1 MKTQIKKHKAL
12 FILPLGLLPFVILI
26 FYILGGGSGASN
38 EATITKQGGANY
50 QLPDANRDITIL
62 DKQEAYRQIKE
73 EEPREP
79 VSLNVDT
86 TQTLTPLEL
95 TENTPSVDVNKVLLA
110 HVKKQEQLSRQALQ
124 KQVQSSQSGRATD
137 KQKQLAR
144 TDQPGS
150 VSSIN
155 ERAKRQAEHGT
166 PTPQVRT
173 AQKTTIEL
181 EELSELVDEHER
193 LIRQND
199 SLSKQLH
206 KAQLTN
212 QRKLLQPE
220 TSFKVRL
227 KASIG
232 FEQTAPRTTSIKA
245 QVAEDTKV
253 LSGNRVILRLICDT
267 QVNGMTIS
275 KGTLVYGL
283 CKTDN
288 ERLQLLIT
296 SLPYQ
301 DSFLPVKLSAY
312 DLDGIKGLY
321 VPDNVNRKV
330 YKDVAGDVNPSVLF
344 TPGDNPLSYMGINAA
359 ADLGQTMV
367 KRVKLKRIYLRK
379 NTVLIL
385 KNDQ

>member
-1 MKTQIKKHKAL
+1 
-12 FILPLGLLPFVILI
+12 V
-26 FYILGGGSGASN
+26 
-38 EATITKQGGANY
+38 
-50 QLPDANRDITIL
+50 
-62 DKQEAYRQIKE
+62 
-73 EEPREP
+73 
-79 VSLNVDT
+79 
-86 TQTLTPLEL
+86 
-95 TENTPSVDVNKVLLA
+95 PSVNVNKVLLA

-124 KQVQSSQSGRATD
+124 DQAQSTRSDKATE
-137 KQKQLAR
+137 KQKQDAQ
-144 TDQPGS
+144 THQSGS
-150 VSSIN
+150 VSTIN
-155 ERAKRQAEHGT
+155 ERAKRQAEYRK

-173 AQKTTIEL
+173 GQKTTIEL

-193 LIRQND
+193 LTRQND
-199 SLSKQLH
+199 SLSKQLN

-212 QRKLLQPE
+212 QRKLLHQE

-232 FEQTAPRTTSIKA
+232 FEQSAPRTTSIKA

-253 LSGNRVILRLICDT
+253 LSGNRVILRLISDT
-267 QVNGMTIS
+267 EIEGRIIP
-275 KGTLVYGL
+275 KGTLIYGL

-288 ERLQLLIT
+288 ERLQLQIT
-296 SLPYQ
+296 SIPHQ
-301 DSFLPVKLSAY
+301 DSFLPVKLNAY

-367 KRVKLKRIYLRK
+367 KRVRLKRVYLRK

-385 KNDQ
+385 KNDK